1 LGIDL
6 CVINGVLLAQRR
18 MRAKPYQNSIGG
30 RRESETVVFLIG
42 AENERNKADLG
53 VLGTLWTNP

>member
-1 LGIDL
+1 
-6 CVINGVLLAQRR
+6 